1 MKIEIG
7 EIENE
12 VINWSISQLVI
23 ADNREIVIT
32 TRNHKDDTFEGYN
45 LNQKRFSDGWAKR
58 CFKKFNRKITLS
70 ND

>member
-32 TRNHKDDTFEGYN
+32 TRNLKTI
-45 LNQKRFSDGWAKR
+45 LLKAT
-58 CFKKFNRKITLS
+58 TLIKNVFQMAGQRGVLKS
-70 ND
+70 LTEK

>member
-45 LNQKRFSDGWAKR
+45 LNQKRFSDGWAQR

>member
-45 LNQKRFSDGWAKR
+45 LNQKRFSDGWVKR